1 MKKWVYIFGFA
12 IVTLSS
18 CKDDEIAVF
27 EKTADERA
35 AEAIATLKQDLV
47 SPANGWRLKY
57 RPEDES
63 GSFYVLL
70 NFNEDNTV
78 HIRSDLGSNDGQFFE
93 QTVTYRIDNALGL
106 ELIIETY
113 SFFSFLF
120 EQDNASFLAEYE
132 FNFINKTPDEA
143 LVFNSKTDPGTATIL
158 LFEQASA
165 DDVALL
171 GTQLSTNLNIMAED
185 LNMIASSLKLTYQ
198 NRDLSLFLVLDTFRR
213 ILTINSGARNTNP
226 LITQTITFTTP
237 YILKGDSIV
246 LDEIFS
252 GNILNNNISIKSIK
266 LSTLT
271 EGSLTAC
278 ANPIV
283 VHSLAGATSANDA
296 VKLETTLRDPSGG
309 SFAQISN
316 FFNAPVDYIF
326 NNGESAALQVQQDI
340 IGAQYMQLY
349 YDYDIGSGTPFYGI
363 GFYIQ
368 NINGT
373 VTFALREFTPTLVG
387 NRLVFD
393 FAPDISIFGEPNTDA
408 NIDNINIYL
417 DALTEGDNTYV
428 FQVQDGVYEFFNPCT
443 GWSFVFIASN

>member
-27 EKTADERA
+27 EKTADERV

-417 DALTEGDNTYV
+417 DAMTEGDNTYV

>member
-1 MKKWVYIFGFA
+1 MKKWIYIFG
-12 IVTLSS
+12 IVIVILTS
-18 CKDDEIAVF
+18 CKDDEVAIF
-27 EKTADERA
+27 EKTPDERVS
-35 AEAIATLKQDLV
+35 EAIANLKQDLV
-47 SPANGWRLKY
+47 APANGWRLRY
-57 RPEDES
+57 RPESES

-70 NFNEDNTV
+70 DFNEDNTV
-78 HIRSDLGSNDGQFFE
+78 HIKSDLGSNDGQFFE
-93 QTVTYRIDNALGL
+93 QTVTYRIDNSLGL

-120 EQDNASFLAEYE
+120 EQDQATFLAEYE

-143 LVFNSKTDPGTATIL
+143 LVFNSKTDPDTPTTL
-158 LFEQASA
+158 LFEQASP

-171 GTQLSTNLNIMAED
+171 GTQLSTNLNIMSED
-185 LNMIASSLKLTYQ
+185 LNLIASSLKLTYQ

-226 LITQTITFTTP
+226 LVTQALNFSTP

-246 LDEIFS
+246 LDDGFS
-252 GNILNNNISIKSIK
+252 ATVLNNTISIKSIK

-271 EGSLTAC
+271 EGTLTAC

-283 VHSLAGATSANDA
+283 VHSLAGITSSNDQ
-296 VKLETTLRDPSGG
+296 VTLETTLRDPSGG
-309 SFAQISN
+309 SFAQASD
-316 FFNAPVDYIF
+316 FFNSPVEYIF
-326 NNGESAALQVQQDI
+326 NNGESAALEVRQDI

-368 NINGT
+368 NVNGT
-373 VTFALREFTPTLVG
+373 VTFALRQFTPTLVA

-393 FAPDISIFGEPNTDA
+393 FAPDISIFGEPNTEA
-408 NIDNINIYL
+408 NIDNIDIYL
-417 DALTEGDNTYV
+417 DAMTEGDNTYV
-428 FQVQDGVYEFFNPCT
+428 FQVQEDVYEFFNPCT
-443 GWSFVFIASN
+443 GWSFVFVASN

>member
-1 MKKWVYIFGFA
+1 M
-12 IVTLSS
+12 
-18 CKDDEIAVF
+18 F
-27 EKTADERA
+27 EKTADERV

-93 QTVTYRIDNALGL
+93 QTVTYRIDNSLGL

-316 FFNAPVDYIF
+316 FFNAPVEYIF

-443 GWSFVFIASN
+443 GWSFVFIASINRIM